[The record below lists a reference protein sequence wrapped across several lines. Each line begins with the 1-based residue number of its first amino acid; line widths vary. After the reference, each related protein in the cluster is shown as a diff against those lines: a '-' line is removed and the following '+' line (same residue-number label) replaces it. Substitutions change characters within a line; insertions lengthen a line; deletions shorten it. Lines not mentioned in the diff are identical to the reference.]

1 MFLNTF
7 DKKRDIMF
15 KGISIYEFR
24 KMFKNNEDCLSYL
37 YSKKWGKDF
46 SCRKCANSSFY
57 TGRTKWYRKCT
68 KCGFDESATA
78 NTLFHG
84 MKVPLV
90 KAFEIIFLLSL
101 RKKGISALEISRTF
115 DVNKNTA
122 ALLRCKIQHG
132 MFSSG
137 KNKLNGNVCVDEFAV
152 GGKEKGK
159 QGRSSSSKKT
169 KVVLGCEIVRHKGK
183 LTLGNAYAQV
193 IQNYSASE
201 LKPFFDQK
209 IDKNA
214 KIKTDKWSAYK
225 PISETYNIEQIISEG
240 GKNFKELN
248 NLTMLFKGWLRGI
261 HHHVSKNRMQ
271 HYLNEFIFRFNRK
284 AHPKGSFNKLIEN
297 LMCSK
302 PLYVQL
308 REATG

>member
-1 MFLNTF
+1 
-7 DKKRDIMF
+7 MF
-15 KGISIYEFR
+15 KS
-24 KMFKNNEDCLSYL
+24 NENCMLYL
-37 YSKKWGKDF
+37 YLKKWNKDF
-46 SCRKCANSSFY
+46 CCRKCKNSSFY

-68 KCGFDESATA
+68 KCGFDESATS

-84 MKVPLV
+84 MKIPIL
-90 KAFEIIFLLSL
+90 KAFEIMFQLSL
-101 RKKGISALEISRTF
+101 RKKGMSALEISRTF
-115 DVNKNTA
+115 DVNKDTA
-122 ALLRCKIQHG
+122 ALLKRKIQYG

-137 KNKLNGNVCVDEFAV
+137 NNKLKGNVCVDEFAV

-159 QGRSSSSKKT
+159 QGRSSTSKKT
-169 KVVLGCEIVRHKGK
+169 KVVLGCEIVRHKGI

-209 IDKNA
+209 IDKKA
-214 KIKTDKWSAYK
+214 KIKTDKWSGYK
-225 PISETYNIEQIISEG
+225 PISAFYDIEQIISEG

-261 HHHVSKNRMQ
+261 HHHVSNKQMQ
-271 HYLNEFIFRFNRK
+271 HYINEFIFRFNRK

-297 LMCSK
+297 LMYSK
-302 PLYVQL
+302 PLFMQL
-308 REATG
+308 REANG